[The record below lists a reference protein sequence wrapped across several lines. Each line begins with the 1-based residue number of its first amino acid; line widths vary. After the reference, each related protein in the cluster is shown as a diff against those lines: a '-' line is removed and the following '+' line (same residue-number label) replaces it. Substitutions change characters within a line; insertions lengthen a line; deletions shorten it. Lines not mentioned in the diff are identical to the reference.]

1 VRRWLGL
8 EQAGAA
14 AEGIELDENIPPAN
28 TETQKLRSELP
39 AQVRQSLKPNAPP
52 PCGLPVREEF
62 AGPERK

>member
-1 VRRWLGL
+1 MRRWLGL
-8 EQAGAA
+8 EQVEAA
-14 AEGIELDENIPPAN
+14 AEGIELAETIPPAN

-52 PCGLPVREEF
+52 PRGLPVRGEF